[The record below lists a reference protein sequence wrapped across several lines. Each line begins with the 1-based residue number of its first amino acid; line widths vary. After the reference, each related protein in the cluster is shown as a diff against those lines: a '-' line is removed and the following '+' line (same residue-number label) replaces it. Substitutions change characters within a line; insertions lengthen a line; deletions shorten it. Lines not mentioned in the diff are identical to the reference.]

1 MSIQSSKRKTYN
13 LLKPHYDKN
22 IKNLPDGT
30 VFYMNR
36 LAVLLDV
43 TPLTISRH
51 IAKKSFPNAYLSHGR
66 VSTKPM
72 WHIPIRDVHGYI
84 NELKL
89 LLKDIPEQ

>member
-51 IAKKSFPNAYLSHGR
+51 IAKKI
-66 VSTKPM
+66 
-72 WHIPIRDVHGYI
+72 IP
-84 NELKL
+84 
-89 LLKDIPEQ
+89 